1 MTIIIVNN
9 NCRFYFFIVME
20 LLLESLKLGVAPSLV
35 VAIYLVI
42 NKIIDNK
49 KESQSAKI
57 NQNIVEN
64 FNKLNNFLKYVTDDI
79 IAKESDRRDL
89 AIKNSFDRLE
99 NELVKFGTYTIINN
113 NIDLN
118 KDNILDNAR
127 HTVISEIHALHS
139 ALSLYSPE
147 KINLSIYIDR
157 NWEEE
162 IYNDIVNI
170 IFKDKFTKEQKIY
183 TLHNKINIRI
193 NEYKSITLKH
203 HFNATNNN

>member
-1 MTIIIVNN
+1 
-9 NCRFYFFIVME
+9 ME

-127 HTVISEIHALHS
+127 NTVISEIHALQS

-147 KINLSIYIDR
+147 KVNLSTYIDR

-162 IYNDIVNI
+162 IYNDIINI
-170 IFKDKFTKEQKIY
+170 IFRDKFTKEQKIY
-183 TLHNKINIRI
+183 TLHNKISIRI

>member
-1 MTIIIVNN
+1 
-9 NCRFYFFIVME
+9 ME

-118 KDNILDNAR
+118 KDNILDNTR
-127 HTVISEIHALHS
+127 HTVMSEIYALHS

-147 KINLSIYIDR
+147 KVNLSIYIDR

-162 IYNDIVNI
+162 IYNDIINI
-170 IFKDKFTKEQKIY
+170 IFRDKFTKEQKIY
-183 TLHNKINIRI
+183 TLHNKISIRI

-203 HFNATNNN
+203 HFNATNNK

>member
-1 MTIIIVNN
+1 
-9 NCRFYFFIVME
+9 ME
-20 LLLESLKLGVAPSLV
+20 LLLESLKLGIAPSLV

-127 HTVISEIHALHS
+127 HTVISEIHALQS
-139 ALSLYSPE
+139 ALSLYSSE
-147 KINLSIYIDR
+147 KANLSTYIDR

-170 IFKDKFTKEQKIY
+170 IFRDKFTKEQKIY
-183 TLHNKINIRI
+183 TLHNKISIRI

>member
-1 MTIIIVNN
+1 
-9 NCRFYFFIVME
+9 ME

-49 KESQSAKI
+49 KELQSAKI

-127 HTVISEIHALHS
+127 HTVISEIHALQS
-139 ALSLYSPE
+139 ALSLYSP
-147 KINLSIYIDR
+147 KKVNLSTYIDK

-170 IFKDKFTKEQKIY
+170 IFRDKFTKEQKIY
-183 TLHNKINIRI
+183 TLHNKISIRI

>member
-1 MTIIIVNN
+1 
-9 NCRFYFFIVME
+9 ME

-79 IAKESDRRDL
+79 IAKENDRRDL

-127 HTVISEIHALHS
+127 NTVISEIHALQS

-147 KINLSIYIDR
+147 KVNLSTYIDR

-162 IYNDIVNI
+162 IYNDIINI
-170 IFKDKFTKEQKIY
+170 IFRDKFTKEQKIY
-183 TLHNKINIRI
+183 TLHNKISIRI

>member
-1 MTIIIVNN
+1 
-9 NCRFYFFIVME
+9 ME

-127 HTVISEIHALHS
+127 HTVISEIHALQS
-139 ALSLYSPE
+139 ALSLYSSE
-147 KINLSIYIDR
+147 KVNLSTYIDR

-170 IFKDKFTKEQKIY
+170 IFRDKFTKEQKIY
-183 TLHNKINIRI
+183 TLHNKISIRI

>member
-1 MTIIIVNN
+1 MIIVA
-9 NCRFYFFIVME
+9 YFSIME

-57 NQNIVEN
+57 NQNIVES
-64 FNKLNNFLKYVTDDI
+64 FNKLNNFLKYITDDI
-79 IAKESDRRDL
+79 IAKENDRRDL

-113 NIDLN
+113 NIDIN
-118 KDNILDNAR
+118 KDNILDNTR
-127 HTVISEIHALHS
+127 NTIISEMHALHS
-139 ALSLYSPE
+139 ALSLYSPD
-147 KINLSIYIDR
+147 KVNLAVYIDR

-162 IYNDIVNI
+162 IYNDIINI
-170 IFKDKFTKEQKIY
+170 IFRDKFTKEQKIY
-183 TLHNKINIRI
+183 TLHNKISIRI

>member
-1 MTIIIVNN
+1 MIIVA
-9 NCRFYFFIVME
+9 YFSIME

-57 NQNIVEN
+57 NQNIVES
-64 FNKLNNFLKYVTDDI
+64 FNKLNNFLKYITDDI

-113 NIDLN
+113 NIDIN
-118 KDNILDNAR
+118 KDNILDNTR
-127 HTVISEIHALHS
+127 NIIISEMQALHS

-147 KINLSIYIDR
+147 KVNLAIYIDR

-162 IYNDIVNI
+162 IYNDIINI
-170 IFKDKFTKEQKIY
+170 IFRDKFTKEQKIY
-183 TLHNKINIRI
+183 TLHNKISIHI